1 MDQPILPADA
11 ALAALHWR
19 YATKKFDP
27 TRKLSAEEWAK
38 FEQAL
43 VLSPSSYGLQP
54 YKFIVVTDQAL
65 KDKLKAVSYG
75 QGQVADCSHLVVFAS
90 RTDVTEADV
99 DHYLERVSQVRGTD
113 VDHLKKGFGK
123 VIKGD
128 VVQGPR
134 HAVVKEWCARQAYIA
149 LGQLM
154 TVAAL
159 TSVDICPMEGFETD
173 KYDEILGLT
182 GQGYRSVVLAPV
194 GHRAEDDGAA
204 SLPKVR
210 FPSEELVDHR

>member
-1 MDQPILPADA
+1 MDQPLLPADA

-27 TRKLSAEEWAK
+27 TKRLSAEEWAK

-43 VLSPSSYGLQP
+43 TLAPSSYGLQP
-54 YKFIVVTDQAL
+54 YKFVVVSDQAL

-75 QGQVADCSHLVVFAS
+75 QGQVADCSHVVVFAA
-90 RTDVTEADV
+90 RTDLTEADV

-113 VDHLKKGFGK
+113 LDHLKNGFGK

-134 HAVVKEWCARQAYIA
+134 HAMVKEWCARQAYIA

-154 TVAAL
+154 TFAAL
-159 TSVDICPMEGFETD
+159 TSVDICPMEGFEND
-173 KYDEILGLT
+173 KFDDILGLT
-182 GQGYRSVVLAPV
+182 AQGYRAVVMATV
-194 GHRAEDDGAA
+194 GHRASDDGAA
-204 SLPKVR
+204 GLPKVR
-210 FPSEELVDHR
+210 FPVDELVDRR